1 MRHYPAGNLYV
12 VEDPVAESVRF
23 ADRASVPSG
32 PLPGGKLFAAKG
44 EALEEEKAFHAEIPS
59 VGDRRYAWV
68 FPEEVE
74 GVYREE
80 EAWYELRF
88 FLPKGCYATT
98 LIEELKR
105 GPLQ

>member
-12 VEDPVAESVRF
+12 VEEPTAESARF

-32 PLPGGKLFAAKG
+32 PLPGSKLFAAKG
-44 EALEEEKAFHAEIPS
+44 EALEVEEAFHAEIPS

-68 FPEEVE
+68 FPEGIE
-74 GVYREE
+74 GTYREE